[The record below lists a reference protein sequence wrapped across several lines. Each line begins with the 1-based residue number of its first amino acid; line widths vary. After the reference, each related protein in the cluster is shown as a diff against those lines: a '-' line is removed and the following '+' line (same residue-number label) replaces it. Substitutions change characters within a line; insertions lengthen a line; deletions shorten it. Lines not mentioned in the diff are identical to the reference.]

1 MPGPHRGGHER
12 SLGRGFPAG
21 PLVFKGPVRPAF
33 ALALYGGALTR
44 LSRPLGARVIFSR
57 ACRPS
62 RTAHLALSSRL
73 PGSKASRSRW
83 VVFHCRLHRARRHG
97 ITGSHLRYAP
107 RPGCQRQAAVK
118 LHGDLSP
125 CGGLPAYAPAPCLHG
140 APGQDSGDLVDP
152 FMRAGTY
159 PARHLAT
166 LRESEL
172 LPAFSGASPGWT
184 PVSRTASGQDSAPV
198 QTLSGL
204 RGPMFLLNSQAP
216 LGTAACGPRGVPQD
230 RRHPFSR
237 SYGANLP
244 SSLAWVSPHTPWA
257 SNPGAPV
264 SVLGTVT
271 GDRSPPP
278 FQGPLESAEGS
289 QGSPIPGFGPFSP

>member
-1 MPGPHRGGHER
+1 MFHG
-12 SLGRGFPAG
+12 
-21 PLVFKGPVRPAF
+21 
-33 ALALYGGALTR
+33 
-44 LSRPLGARVIFSR
+44 
-57 ACRPS
+57 
-62 RTAHLALSSRL
+62 RL
-73 PGSKASRSRW
+73 PDP
-83 VVFHCRLHRARRHG
+83 RRG
-97 ITGSHLRYAP
+97 RFTGSHLRYAP
-107 RPGCQRQAAVK
+107 PPGGQRRAAVK
-118 LHGDLSP
+118 LHGVFSP
-125 CGGLPAYAPAPCLHG
+125 YGGLPDCAPAQGVHG
-140 APGQDSGDLVDP
+140 APGRDSGDLVDP

-198 QTLSGL
+198 HTLSGL

-216 LGTAACGPRGVPQD
+216 LGTATCGPRGGPQD

-244 SSLAWVSPHTPWA
+244 SSLARVNPQPPWA
-257 SNPGAPV
+257 SHPGAPA
-264 SVLGTVT
+264 SVLGTGA

-278 FQGPLESAEGS
+278 FHGPQGSAEG
-289 QGSPIPGFGPFSP
+289 PIRAPLPAFGPFSPLRPSRAFGRLAGATAPVRLPRGVGGGACVAASTPAVPEY